1 MRKLRVLL
9 SAGTML
15 GIAAG
20 GAHAEMFPPNA
31 PGSNVSPSGVGML
44 ATPSGFTEV
53 GSPYTGGQGQQYTP
67 TASAYNT
74 SPFSTPAPGTVNV
87 RFDLRLD
94 AFPQVAWWTGMN
106 GNTGAAT
113 VGSGAGGVSSVGNKQ
128 APYGING
135 FVRID
140 MGIDGMTKQ
149 GIRYGAFT
157 EIRENTFNLIGS
169 GGQFNVGAAGAAAS
183 TAPTFLNSVTTASA
197 TSSGTSSFNQQNTLY
212 VRQAWAYIGTD
223 QLGIVRI
230 GQGYSANSLLELG
243 LGDEFDGGGWVA
255 YASNSLFPSAVAP
268 TWPWADS
275 GNEYQAARIGYLSPV
290 IAGFDLV
297 TTFAPNNLP
306 MFNAPTCSSAT
317 AYAGCIS
324 QSSSNLPSD
333 LARYRNQFE
342 IGLRYRNSFGP
353 VGFAISGV
361 WTHSAATEPGPF
373 TPAMASISPAVG
385 ATVGNP
391 SNVLNYNGLNM
402 GMIGGEVSLFK
413 HLAIGGNVLFG
424 AFNGS
429 WGLQNNPVCV
439 SPTICQDSK
448 TMAIAWVASARYTIA
463 PLPMTIGGSYFNY
476 KYQGQPGLPT
486 QRVSQGVDFGAT
498 YGLGPGAVIVAEYLW
513 GQNTQG
519 GFNFLTNADTG
530 AAAALNNKVRVNTA
544 ILGMSLRF

>member
-15 GIAAG
+15 GMAAG
-20 GAHAEMFPPNA
+20 VAHAEMFPQNA
-31 PGSNVSPSGVGML
+31 PGSTVSPSGVGML
-44 ATPSGFTEV
+44 ATPSGFVEV

-67 TASAYNT
+67 TASAYNL
-74 SPFSTPAPGTVNV
+74 SPFSTPAPGTVNL

-106 GNTGAAT
+106 GNSGVAT
-113 VGSGAGGVSSVGNKQ
+113 VGNLSSVGNKQ
-128 APYGING
+128 SPYGING

-140 MGIDGMTKQ
+140 IGLDGMTKQ

-169 GGQFNVGAAGAAAS
+169 GGQFNVGAPGSAATA
-183 TAPTFLNSVTTASA
+183 APTFLNSVTTASA

-223 QLGIVRI
+223 NLGIIRI
-230 GQGYSANSLLELG
+230 GQGFSSNSLMQLG
-243 LGDEFDGGGWVA
+243 LGDEFDDGGWVA
-255 YASNSLFPSAVAP
+255 IASSSLFPSAIAP

-290 IAGFDLV
+290 VAGFDLT

-306 MFNAPTCSSAT
+306 MFNAPTCSAAT

-333 LARYRNQFE
+333 IARYRNEFE
-342 IGLRYRNSFGP
+342 IGLRYRNSIGP
-353 VGFAISGV
+353 VGLAIAGV
-361 WTHSAATEPGPF
+361 WTHSAATEAGPF
-373 TPAMASISPAVG
+373 TPAMATVPRSVG
-385 ATVGNP
+385 LGVGNP

-402 GMIGGEVSLFK
+402 GMIGAEVSLFK
-413 HLAIGGNVLFG
+413 YLAIGSNVLFG
-424 AFNGS
+424 AYNGS

-439 SPTICQDSK
+439 SATLCQDSK
-448 TMAIAWVASARYTIA
+448 TMAIAWTAGVRYTI
-463 PLPMTIGGSYFNY
+463 PTLPMTVGTHYFNY

-486 QRVSQGVDFGAT
+486 QRVSQGVDVGAT

-530 AAAALNNKVRVNTA
+530 EAATLNNKVQVQTA